1 MVGTANVVM
10 CIICTTCTVQ
20 QSTVDTVRDSALLQ
34 WLVFLNVC
42 GQCIAM
48 GDWGSMPGQCRL
60 SLYSSPL

>member
-10 CIICTTCTVQ
+10 CIIWTTCTVQ
-20 QSTVDTVRDSALLQ
+20 QSILDTARDSALLQ
-34 WLVFLNVC
+34 WSVFLNLC